1 MSHPPT
7 VSALAE
13 PHSAPLRC
21 HTVVPCAGVGQRALQ
36 PGDALPKQYQALERV
51 PLVVHTLMALDL
63 VGVHSAS
70 GGAWL
75 AGSQVAVLS
84 PTDALWPSLV
94 APLVSGWLAAPV
106 GGASRAESVRNG
118 LQYLLD
124 NCDAQPSDWVLVHD
138 AARCLVQPSA
148 INTLITACVAHKRGG
163 LLAQPVPD
171 TIKVARQDDLGQGLA
186 AVADTVARSG
196 KWLAQ
201 TPQLFQLGSLLNAL
215 RDAQADEQAWPHIT
229 DEASAMERMGQSPL
243 LVPCGADNF
252 KVTYSTDFDLAGVM
266 LRGRKTQTSA

>member
-1 MSHPPT
+1 MNNPST
-7 VSALAE
+7 FRTSAA
-13 PHSAPLRC
+13 PHGARPRC

-36 PGDALPKQYQALERV
+36 PGQALAKQYQALEGL
-51 PLVVHTLMALDL
+51 PLVVHTLRALSL
-63 VGVHSAS
+63 VGADKAS
-70 GGAWL
+70 GGVWQ
-75 AGSQVAVLS
+75 AGCQVAVLS
-84 PTDALWPSLV
+84 PSDHLWSGLV

-106 GGASRAESVRNG
+106 GGLSRAESVLNG

-124 NCDAQPSDWVLVHD
+124 SCGAQPSDWVLVHD

-148 INTLITACVAHKRGG
+148 IHTLIAVCIAHKRGG

-171 TIKVARQDDLGQGLA
+171 TIKVARQDDLGQGVA
-186 AVADTVARSG
+186 AVANTVARSG

-201 TPQLFQLGSLLNAL
+201 TPQLFELGSLLSAL

-243 LVPCGADNF
+243 LVPSGIDNF
-252 KVTYSTDFDLAGVM
+252 KVTYPADFDLASVM
-266 LRGRKTQTSA
+266 LRGRKAQANA